1 MSQHLINSTRLTQ
14 DLQKVTS
21 DLHQINSFGGLLRFI
36 VLGFAFLALA
46 KIAWSISNNYLFC
59 GTSIFAG
66 LLYSFWLICTH
77 DMTHHTLTG
86 WRWFDSIMPRLISW
100 PMLWPYSVYAALHQL
115 HHGWNG
121 SDLRDPERVQG
132 TWEEY
137 ENYHHFLQWYGRH
150 EWDIDIFLAG
160 GVGLILKTF
169 IHGWRYRKLV
179 SRLPQQIFLDVG
191 GMVLVHGVLLS
202 FAITNGELL
211 RYLLFWL
218 ILERVIGI
226 VMQTRDH
233 IEHYGLWGK
242 AKTYQLTQLYA
253 SRNLKA
259 NSVVGWLMGGLHYH
273 GVHHGFPGIPFNNLS
288 EAFQRIQGVLET
300 YNLPLMKLDDGYLQ
314 ETFWLSRHPVLICE
328 TKPSEIT
335 RDNQIIYP
343 QNNLAAN

>member
-1 MSQHLINSTRLTQ
+1 MSKDLINSTRLTQ

-21 DLHQINSFGGLLRFI
+21 DLHQTNSFAGVLRFI
-36 VLGFAFLALA
+36 VLGFAFLSLVT
-46 KIAWSISNNYLFC
+46 IAWSKSNNCLFS
-59 GTSIFAG
+59 GISIFAG
-66 LLYSFWLICTH
+66 LLYAFWLICTH
-77 DMTHHTLTG
+77 DMTHYTLTG

-121 SDLRDPERVQG
+121 SDLRDPERVQW
-132 TWEEY
+132 TWQEY
-137 ENYHHFLQWYGRH
+137 QNSYPLVQWYVRH
-150 EWDIDIFLAG
+150 QWSIDIFLAG

-179 SRLPQQIFLDVG
+179 SRFHQKIFLDVG
-191 GMVLVHGVLLS
+191 GMVLVHGVLIG
-202 FAITNGELL
+202 FAMTNGELL

-233 IEHYGLWGK
+233 LEHYGLWGK

-259 NSVVGWLMGGLHYH
+259 NFVVEWLMGGLNYH
-273 GVHHGFPGIPFNNLS
+273 GVHHAFPGIPFNNLP
-288 EAFQRIQGVLET
+288 EAFQRIQGVLKSH
-300 YNLPLMKLDDGYLQ
+300 NLPLMKVDDGYCQ
-314 ETFWLSRHPVLICE
+314 KTCFLSSHPALIGE
-328 TKPSEIT
+328 DKSSEI
-335 RDNQIIYP
+335 REYNQIILTR
-343 QNNLAAN
+343 NNIVSN